1 MQEISV
7 TELLDQKVATIECDL
22 IRYENIYNDPNTPA
36 VIKSATAGVLHHLRC
51 ELSRIGKV
59 DFYA

>member
-7 TELLDQKVATIECDL
+7 TELLDRKVANIECDL

-36 VIKSATAGVLHHLRC
+36 VIKSATAGVLHHLR
-51 ELSRIGKV
+51 
-59 DFYA
+59 